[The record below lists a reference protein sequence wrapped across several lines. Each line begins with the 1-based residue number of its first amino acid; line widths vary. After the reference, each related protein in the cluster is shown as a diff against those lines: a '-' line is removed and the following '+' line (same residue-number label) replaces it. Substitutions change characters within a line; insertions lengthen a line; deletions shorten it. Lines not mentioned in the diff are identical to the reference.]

1 MKLTAFDQVL
11 VYGATGPAGAARESV
26 RLAVAAEHL
35 GYGRFWVAEHHGAT
49 SGCGSPEV
57 LVAAAAAETATIRVG
72 TASVLLPHYAPL
84 KVATTFNLLER
95 LFPGRVDLGIGRG
108 PGAGRTVVQHLAR
121 PGEAPYPEKIEALLS
136 HLTAGTDLL
145 PESTPPQLWLTG
157 AGPGGAQLAARYG
170 LPFCLAQFAHG
181 TPRPDIVELYRDNF
195 RPGPLGAVPRV
206 SIAARVACAD
216 DARDV
221 RLLRSLLTLAAAPTS
236 RRTLPSWDELHAL
249 DSTAPPPG
257 RPDADGMSVLAGV
270 PTEVADKLAAL
281 IAAYSPDELAVTTV
295 CPDFDLRVR
304 TLELVRAMVP
314 SGNQWAGTAC
324 GFGP

>member
-26 RLAVAAEHL
+26 RLAVAAERL
-35 GYGRFWVAEHHGAT
+35 GYDRFWVAEHHGAT
-49 SGCGSPEV
+49 SGCGSPEI

-95 LFPGRVDLGIGRG
+95 LFPGRIDLGIGRG
-108 PGAGRTVVQHLAR
+108 PGAGEAVVRRLAR
-121 PGEAPYPEKIEALLS
+121 PDEAPYPEKAERLLA

-145 PESTPPQLWLTG
+145 PDSTPPQLWLTG
-157 AGPGGAQLAARYG
+157 AGPGGALLAARHG

-181 TPRPDIVELYRDNF
+181 APRPDIVGLYRDNF
-195 RPGPLGAVPRV
+195 RPGPLGESPRV

-216 DARDV
+216 DPRDV
-221 RLLRSLLTLAAAPTS
+221 RLLRSLLALAAAPTN

-249 DSTAPPPG
+249 EPTTPSPG
-257 RPDADGMSVLAGV
+257 AGTDGMSVLAGV
-270 PTEVADKLAAL
+270 PTEVAEKLAAL
-281 IAAYSPDELAVTTV
+281 IAAYSPDELALTTV

-304 TLELVRAMVP
+304 TFELVRAMLPAVP
-314 SGNQWAGTAC
+314 
-324 GFGP
+324 

>member
-26 RLAVAAEHL
+26 RLAAAAEHL
-35 GYGRFWVAEHHGAT
+35 GYDRFWVAEHHGAT

-57 LVAAAAAETATIRVG
+57 LVTAAAAATGTIRVG

-95 LFPGRVDLGIGRG
+95 LFPGRIDLGIGRG
-108 PGAGRTVVQHLAR
+108 PGGVESVVKQLAG
-121 PGEAPYPEKIEALLS
+121 PDEAPYPEKVERLLAHVS
-136 HLTAGTDLL
+136 AGTDLL
-145 PESTPPQLWLTG
+145 PASSPPQLWLTG
-157 AGPGGAQLAARYG
+157 AGPGGAQLAARHG

-181 TPRPDIVELYRDNF
+181 TVRPDIVELYRENF
-195 RPGPLGAVPRV
+195 RPGPLGAAPRV
-206 SIAARVACAD
+206 SVAVRVACAD
-216 DARDV
+216 DPKDV

-249 DSTAPPPG
+249 ESTATSPG
-257 RPDADGMSVLAGV
+257 ADTDGMSVLAGT
-270 PTEVADKLAAL
+270 PTEVGEKLAAL
-281 IAAYSPDELAVTTV
+281 IAAYSPDELAVTTA

-304 TLELVRAMVP
+304 TFELVRAMDP
-314 SGNQWAGTAC
+314 AATAL
-324 GFGP
+324 PV